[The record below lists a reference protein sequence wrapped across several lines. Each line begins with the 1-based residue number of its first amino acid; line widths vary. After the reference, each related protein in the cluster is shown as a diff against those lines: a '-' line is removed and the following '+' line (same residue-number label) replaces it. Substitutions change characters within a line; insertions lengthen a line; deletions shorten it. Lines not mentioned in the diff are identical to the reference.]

1 MNNCWPSCYFKD
13 NGILK
18 NILNTNG
25 RLLVKL
31 KLYNKVRILNNL
43 RRDICTVQH
52 SLRQVALSKVC
63 IWRCGMGRWEEVG
76 EKVDHFF
83 MWMTF
88 YN

>member
-1 MNNCWPSCYFKD
+1 MLFKNNE
-13 NGILK
+13 ILK
-18 NILNTNG
+18 NTLNTNG
-25 RLLVKL
+25 RLLVIL

-43 RRDICTVQH
+43 RRDICTVLGTA
-52 SLRQVALSKVC
+52 SGRQALSKVC
-63 IWRCGMGRWEEVG
+63 IRGCGMGRWEEVG